1 MVASNSKST
10 KFGIY
15 TGPDEH
21 SAQPCTEVPSLTV
34 GYFQLLEPF
43 SIKVFVFVMPWYG
56 ISTCSYAVNRVAAV
70 NSKLEMLLGLALVI
84 TLWMRL
90 QYLVQYADT
99 TFRSKC

>member
-34 GYFQLLEPF
+34 GYFQLL
-43 SIKVFVFVMPWYG
+43 KNDW
-56 ISTCSYAVNRVAAV
+56 
-70 NSKLEMLLGLALVI
+70 SKANEGMLQLSMLLQLSYPL
-84 TLWMRL
+84 L
-90 QYLVQYADT
+90 QDRDFYQQLTT
-99 TFRSKC
+99 TFPQYRFVGVVH